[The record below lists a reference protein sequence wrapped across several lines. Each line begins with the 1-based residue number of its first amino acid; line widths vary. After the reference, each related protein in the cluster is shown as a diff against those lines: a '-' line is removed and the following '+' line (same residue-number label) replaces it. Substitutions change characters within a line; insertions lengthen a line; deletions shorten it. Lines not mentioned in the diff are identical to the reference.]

1 MKLTYPEIAV
11 RRQKKLTKL
20 TNSLWE
26 GGVWVSTSKETHK
39 THKTHIPAGREE
51 THKTHLK
58 KKLTKNRA
66 PLRSH
71 IGRISNIIRYSLSL
85 CEFVSFT
92 EVQCREEIK
101 KRENIQYINSRGE
114 THKTQKLTRPPRAL
128 TSPRPISRHRD
139 CSASVGMSPRPDLS
153 RRSSIP
159 VEHPRPSR
167 PSSNLGQCTRDN
179 VTAVQAARLEV
190 R

>member
-1 MKLTYPEIAV
+1 MKLTYLEITI

-20 TNSLWE
+20 TYSLWE

-39 THKTHIPAGREE
+39 THKTHIPAGQKE

-58 KKLTKNRA
+58 KKLTKNQA
-66 PLRSH
+66 LFRSP
-71 IGRISNIIRYSLSL
+71 IRRISNNIRYSLSL

-128 TSPRPISRHRD
+128 TSSRAISRHPAR
-139 CSASVGMSPRPDLS
+139 SSSGAMSPHPDLS
-153 RRSSIP
+153 RRSPIP
-159 VEHPRPSR
+159 VEHPHPSC
-167 PSSNLGQCTRDN
+167 PSLNPGQCTRDN
-179 VTAVQAARLEV
+179 VTAEV
-190 R
+190 V